1 MKGIDNYHR
10 LLKRQIKK
18 HLPENYH
25 EDELIPFLNAVNEA
39 YFGFDRD
46 IAQIENTLEQSSREL
61 FVANQELRN
70 NVKSKEAEA
79 ERLRIRIESIVNSVK
94 DVVFQTDATGRWTYL
109 NPAWEINTGYKVKES
124 IGLSFIDF
132 IDPEYKEQS
141 KETLAELVKNKQD
154 SARYTI
160 RYITKGDERRY
171 MEAFVNLNLSREG
184 EIKGFSGTLTDVTER
199 IKAQEELKR
208 LALVA
213 EKTDN
218 IVFVSDAQGRIE
230 WVNKAFE
237 TLTEYSSEE
246 AVGKTAS
253 ELMHGENTSDTSI
266 REMNRALANKKSFS
280 GEIYNYSKTGKGF
293 WLSVSVTPIKD
304 KDNQLEGF
312 ITIELDITDKKY
324 DEQKLEEARKTLE
337 FALEGNGYGTWDWVV
352 PENRVR
358 FSRIWKS
365 MLGYAEHEIA
375 DTFSSWEEL
384 VHEDDM
390 ENAKGDLQ
398 RYLKGEL
405 NHYRTEFRMCTKS
418 GDYRWILA
426 QGKAV
431 SLQDDGSPYRIVG
444 THQDITERKNSEQK
458 LSNYAHQLEKINA
471 ELDKFAYIVSHD
483 LKAPLRGINN
493 LSEWIE
499 EDLGE
504 NIAPDIKKQM
514 TLLRG
519 RVHRMENLI
528 NGILDY
534 SRAGRIAGKQKEV
547 KVGEL
552 IQSIVDS
559 LQPDPKFKFKINPD
573 MPTLHTEEIALE
585 QIFSNF
591 ISNALKYNN
600 SENPI
605 IEIDVIKGTSFHTF
619 SVMDNGPGIEEAF
632 KDKIFEIFQTLQA
645 RDKVESTGVGLA
657 IVKKIIEDK
666 NSKVWLESEPGE
678 YTKFSFTWPVN

>member
-18 HLPENYH
+18 HLPEGCQK
-25 EDELIPFLNAVNEA
+25 DELIPFLNSINEA

-61 FVANQELRN
+61 FVANQELRK
-70 NVKSKEAEA
+70 NVESKEAEA

-94 DVVFQTDATGRWTYL
+94 DVVFQTDEEGRWTYL

-124 IGLSFIDF
+124 IGQSFIDF
-132 IDPEYKEQS
+132 IDPEHKEKS
-141 KETLAELVKNKQD
+141 KEILSGLVKNKQD
-154 SARYTI
+154 STRYTI
-160 RYITKGDERRY
+160 RYITKGGEKRHT
-171 MEAFVNLNLSREG
+171 EAFVNLNLNEQG
-184 EIKGFSGTLTDVTER
+184 EIEGFSGTLTDVTER
-199 IKAQEELKR
+199 FKAQEELKR

-218 IVFVSDAQGRIE
+218 IVFISDAQGRIE

-237 TLTEYSSEE
+237 IYTEYNYEE

-253 ELMHGENTSDTSI
+253 ELMHGENTSDASVKAKDQ
-266 REMNRALANKKSFS
+266 ALANHQSFS
-280 GEIYNYSKTGKGF
+280 GEIYKYSKSGKGF
-293 WLSVSVTPIKD
+293 WLSVSITPIKD
-304 KDNQLEGF
+304 KDGQLEGF
-312 ITIELDITDKKY
+312 IAIELDITDKKS
-324 DEQKLEEARKTLE
+324 DEQKLVEARKTLE
-337 FALEGNGYGTWDWVV
+337 FALEGNGYGTWDWVL
-352 PENRVR
+352 PEDKVS
-358 FSRIWKS
+358 FSRVWKS
-365 MLGYAEHEIA
+365 MLGYAEHEVA
-375 DTFSSWEEL
+375 DAFSSWEDL
-384 VHEDDM
+384 VHDSDLVE
-390 ENAKGDLQ
+390 AKRELQ
-398 RYLKGEL
+398 RYFKGESD
-405 NHYRTEFRMCTKS
+405 HYRAEFRMRTKS

-431 SLQDDGSPYRIVG
+431 SLLSDGSPYRIVG
-444 THQDITERKNSEQK
+444 THQDITDRKNSEQK
-458 LSNYAHQLEKINA
+458 LSNYARQLEKINA

-504 NIAPDIKKQM
+504 NIDPEIKEQM
-514 TLLRG
+514 NLLRG
-519 RVHRMENLI
+519 RVRRMENLI

-534 SRAGRIAGKQKEV
+534 SRAGRIGGKQR
-547 KVGEL
+547 KVEIGEL
-552 IQSIVDS
+552 IQGVVDS
-559 LQPDPKFKFKINPD
+559 LQPDPKFEFKINPD

-585 QIFSNF
+585 QVFTNF
-591 ISNALKYNN
+591 ISNALKYNDA
-600 SENPI
+600 EKPI
-605 IEIDVIKGTSFHTF
+605 IEIDVKRGTDFHTF
-619 SVMDNGPGIEEAF
+619 SVLDNGSGIEEEF

-666 NSKVWLESEPGE
+666 NSLVWMESEPGKF
-678 YTKFSFTWPVN
+678 TKFSFTWPAE